1 MNDKELTLMVEFD
14 RQFYPKPPQSIE
26 DGDWGIVTVRI
37 NEVEIEGQM
46 YPYDGINFDHEET
59 YVDEDGQTQKWKPY
73 KQYQA
78 QVDERYGTI
87 SLKGTM
93 CKMEHGV
100 PYKAIVKEVF
110 DQKYNRWSYEIR
122 SIQEQY
128 HFEN

>member
-46 YPYDGINFDHEET
+46 YPYVDINFDHEEE
-59 YVDEDGQTQKWKPY
+59 YVNEDGETQKWKPY

-78 QVDERYGTI
+78 QVDERYGL
-87 SLKGTM
+87 S
-93 CKMEHGV
+93 H
-100 PYKAIVKEVF
+100 
-110 DQKYNRWSYEIR
+110 
-122 SIQEQY
+122 
-128 HFEN
+128 